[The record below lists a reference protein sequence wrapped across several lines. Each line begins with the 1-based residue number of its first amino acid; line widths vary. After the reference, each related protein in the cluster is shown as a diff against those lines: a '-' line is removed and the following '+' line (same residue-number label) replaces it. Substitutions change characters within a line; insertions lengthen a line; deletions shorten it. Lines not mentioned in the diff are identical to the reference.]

1 MSDNANTR
9 ETVEETRTGY
19 HVEVES
25 KRGTGTRDQDK
36 VRVEGWYEDRPAAS
50 TLLALVEDVEQL
62 MNERR
67 AHQPDTEGD
76 DE

>member
-36 VRVEGWYEDRPAAS
+36 VRVECWTETEPEAEE
-50 TLLALVEDVEQL
+50 LARLSLKAEKL

-67 AHQPDTEGD
+67 MHQPDTEAD

>member
-1 MSDNANTR
+1 MTDNANTR

-36 VRVEGWYEDRPAAS
+36 VRVECWTETEPEDEQ
-50 TLLALVEDVEQL
+50 LARLSVKVEKL

-67 AHQPDTEGD
+67 LHQPDTEGG

>member
-36 VRVEGWYEDRPAAS
+36 VRVECWTETEPEAEE
-50 TLLALVEDVEQL
+50 LARLSLKAEKL

-67 AHQPDTEGD
+67 AHQPDTEGG